1 MNKFYDN
8 KHRANM
14 SILTKL
20 YNIYDKQQTQI
31 KSNIFSFWKFRTTNP
46 NIPLILK
53 EYNNNDYINIY
64 TKNSNANEDNNNNL
78 YLHTNN
84 SYNSTPALFNHKQ
97 LQLQQQQQQRCLI
110 DSNGTNSSS
119 RIESFLQRQ
128 ENFISAK
135 NKRLENR
142 MKLSEKKLNA
152 LYTFSPHLSS
162 YIKHNHSDSIKP
174 KHTNNN
180 KLKEDLL
187 STHNPK
193 INKKIYEYIYKTNN
207 PKQKVKQID
216 KHQIE
221 KLYNDYHQRQ
231 SRRRLLIEK
240 IDNEDGITFKP
251 HVNTSPSY
259 FKKQDTFN
267 IDIPN
272 TNTNKTQRNIM
283 TYDYYKEME
292 LMELRHNSLSKYIQY
307 TNSK

>member
-8 KHRANM
+8 KNRANM

-20 YNIYDKQQTQI
+20 YNIYNKQQTKI
-31 KSNIFSFWKFRTTNP
+31 KSNVFFFWKFRTTNP

-64 TKNSNANEDNNNNL
+64 TKNSNANEDNNNL

-162 YIKHNHSDSIKP
+162 YIKHNYSDSIKP
-174 KHTNNN
+174 KNNNNNN
-180 KLKEDLL
+180 KLNEDLL
-187 STHNPK
+187 SSHNPK
-193 INKKIYEYIYKTNN
+193 INKKIYEYIYKNNN

-240 IDNEDGITFKP
+240 IDNDNGITFKP
-251 HVNTSPSY
+251 RINTSPSY

-267 IDIPN
+267 TDIPI
-272 TNTNKTQRNIM
+272 TTNKTQRNIM

-292 LMELRHNSLSKYIQY
+292 LMELRHNSLSKYIEY
-307 TNSK
+307 THSK

>member
-1 MNKFYDN
+1 
-8 KHRANM
+8 M

-174 KHTNNN
+174 KNNINNNN
-180 KLKEDLL
+180 KLNEDLL